1 MDKMTE
7 TELAETAQMLEDEST
22 RGILRELDAVGTEE
36 GVHPQYRALV
46 LAEAEKRGVMP
57 TPYQLIP
64 AEDYDRV
71 YNAWLVEA
79 GETDVEHS
87 HDAFADAYDEGWRP

>member
-1 MDKMTE
+1 
-7 TELAETAQMLEDEST
+7 
-22 RGILRELDAVGTEE
+22 
-36 GVHPQYRALV
+36 
-46 LAEAEKRGVMP
+46 MP